1 MRWDGKKKAV
11 TFSFDDGVE
20 QDVRLVDM
28 FNRYGL
34 KATFNVNS
42 GFFGSGFPLERNG
55 RTVAHDCMSA
65 EQVAKVYRGH
75 EVAAHTLT
83 HPNLTELD
91 EEEIVRQVEED
102 RKNLERI
109 VCYPVCGLAYPCGGV
124 NSDDRVASVLAR
136 RTKIGYAR
144 TITSTYAFDLPQNLL
159 RLNPSV
165 SYIEE
170 EKLFELGEKFL
181 RLQTATPQLFYIW
194 GHSYEMDAEYIS
206 WTKFEEFCR
215 MISDKEDIFY
225 GTNAEVLL

>member
-1 MRWDGKKKAV
+1 MRWNGKKKAV

-20 QDVRLVDM
+20 QDVRLVDI

-55 RTVAHDCMSA
+55 RTVAHNCMPA
-65 EQVAKVYRGH
+65 EKIAKVYRGH

-102 RKNLERI
+102 RNNLERI
-109 VCYPVCGLAYPCGGV
+109 VGSPVRGLAYPCGGV
-124 NSDDRVASVLAR
+124 NNDDRVASVLAR

-144 TITSTYAFDLPQNLL
+144 TITSTYAFDLPQKLL

-165 SYIEE
+165 YYIEVD
-170 EKLFELGEKFL
+170 KLFELGEKFL
-181 RLQTATPQLFYIW
+181 RLQTDTPQLFYIW

-206 WTKFEEFCR
+206 WARFEEFCR

-225 GTNAEVLL
+225 GTNAETLL